1 MVFLQYDGAAIRGRL
16 DFVAADAD
24 LAADAQLGAGDRLA
38 AVVEIDGVAV
48 GGKLQRRLAGAAA
61 GERRDFDR
69 GFGDLQ
75 NRPQVDI
82 ARCPRRF
89 VLAAG
94 KIQAQRQKQE

>member
-1 MVFLQYDGAAIRGRL
+1 MQYDGAAIRGRL
-16 DFVAADAD
+16 DFVAVDAD
-24 LAADAQLGAGDRLA
+24 LAADVQLGAGDRLA
-38 AVVEIDGVAV
+38 AVVEIDGVAI
-48 GGKLQRRLAGAAA
+48 GGKLQRRLIGTAA

-82 ARCPRRF
+82 ARRPRRF

-94 KIQAQRQKQE
+94 NIQAQRQKQE